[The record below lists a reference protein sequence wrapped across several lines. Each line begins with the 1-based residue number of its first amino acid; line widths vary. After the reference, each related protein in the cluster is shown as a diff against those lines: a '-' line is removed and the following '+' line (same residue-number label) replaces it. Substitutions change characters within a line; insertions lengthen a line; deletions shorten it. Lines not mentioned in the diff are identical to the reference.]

1 LSEFGVHWKALKRSD
16 FDHRD
21 RRPHWKGDPAV
32 SIHSWEEIINEIE
45 RESNACKLKE
55 LAKKLND
62 AMLAQEREKLTQ
74 RLFFAMDQVNPR

>member
-1 LSEFGVHWKALKRSD
+1 
-16 FDHRD
+16 
-21 RRPHWKGDPAV
+21 V

-55 LAKKLND
+55 LAKKMND